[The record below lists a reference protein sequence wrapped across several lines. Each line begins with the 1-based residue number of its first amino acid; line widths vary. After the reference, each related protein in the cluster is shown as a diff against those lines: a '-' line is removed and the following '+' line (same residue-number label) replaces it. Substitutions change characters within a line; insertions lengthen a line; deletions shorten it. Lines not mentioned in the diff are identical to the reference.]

1 MTTNKQTPKKRAGP
15 GRPKGSPNRTTA
27 ALKDALMI
35 AAEETGRDGKGKHG
49 LVGYLKWLA
58 VEEPKTFGMLL
69 GKIIPTQITGDLTV
83 RQAATMSDDELAAIA
98 SGSRTTADPAP
109 VDQGKLH

>member
-1 MTTNKQTPKKRAGP
+1 MATIKKTPKKGAGP
-15 GRPKGSPNRTTA
+15 GRPKGSPNKTTA
-27 ALKDALMI
+27 AIKDALML
-35 AAEETGRDGKGKHG
+35 AAEEAGGKRG

-58 VEEPKTFGMLL
+58 LNEPKAFAPLL
-69 GKIIPTQITGDLTV
+69 GKLIPTQITGDLTV

-98 SGSRTTADPAP
+98 SGSSTAADPAP